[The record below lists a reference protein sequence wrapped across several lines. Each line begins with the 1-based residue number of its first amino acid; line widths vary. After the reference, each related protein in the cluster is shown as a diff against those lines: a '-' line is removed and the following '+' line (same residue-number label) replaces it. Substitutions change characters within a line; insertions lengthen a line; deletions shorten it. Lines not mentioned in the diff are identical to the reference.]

1 MPITTLG
8 DKYHFAGEEIE
19 ASYKCCAI
27 CLRSHSY
34 KVVVPQELECKQWT
48 LGSKTLISNPEA
60 LY

>member
-1 MPITTLG
+1 MPVTTLG

-19 ASYKCCAI
+19 ASYKCYAI
-27 CLRSHSY
+27 CPRSPSY

-48 LGSKTLISNPEA
+48 LGSEILTPNPEA